1 MNIEQ
6 EITQYVNQ
14 VLITLFG
21 EQEFPTIQL
30 QKTRKEFVGDYTVN
44 VFPLL
49 KITRK
54 NPMETAAMIGEEMV
68 KTVDFIESYEIVKGF
83 LNLKITASYW
93 SEIFSQIAKAEK
105 WGFIEN
111 SGRTVMVEYSS
122 PNTNK
127 PLHLGHLRNNFLGYS
142 VSEIL
147 KANGHQ
153 VIKTQIINDRG
164 IHICKSMLAWERFGE
179 GETPQSSGLKGDHL
193 VGKYYVKFDQEYK
206 KQIKELVDN
215 GMDAEEAAK
224 NTEILTSAQEM
235 LKKWEEKE
243 PHVYQLWETMNG
255 WVYDGFE
262 STYNSMGV
270 DFDTLYYESETYLFG
285 KDFITEGLEKGV
297 FYKKE
302 DGSVWIDLTE
312 DGLDHKLVLR
322 SDGTAVY
329 MTQDIGTAIQR
340 FKDYPDLN
348 QLIYTVG
355 NEQDYHFKVLFI
367 ILQKLG
373 FDWAKECFH
382 LSYGMVELPEG
393 KMKSREGT
401 VVDADDLMADM
412 VADARKASDIHGHVS
427 EQSED
432 EKAELAD
439 TIGKGA
445 LKYFIMKVDPKKKMM
460 FDPTASIDLNGNT
473 APFIQY
479 AYARIQ
485 SIIKRAGN
493 PEEFRSVVVN
503 PSELSDKELELIK
516 MLNDYPVIITEAGT
530 NYSPAN
536 IANYVYDLV
545 KGYNSFYQSTPI
557 FNDDNETQTQF
568 RVLLSETVGKVVNT
582 GMGLLGIKVPN
593 RM

>member
-6 EITQYVNQ
+6 QITKYVNQ

-21 EQEFPTIQL
+21 EQDFPTIQL

-44 VFPLL
+44 VFPIL
-49 KITRK
+49 KISRK
-54 NPMETAAMIGEEMV
+54 NPMETAAMVGDEML
-68 KTVDFIESYEIVKGF
+68 KTVDFVESYEIVKGF
-83 LNLKITASYW
+83 LNLKISAKYW
-93 SEIFSQIAKAEK
+93 NEIFADISKSKK
-105 WGFIEN
+105 WGHVSD
-111 SGRTVMVEYSS
+111 SGKTVMVEYSS

-147 KANGHQ
+147 KANGHK

-164 IHICKSMLAWERFGE
+164 IHICKSMLAWERFGN
-179 GETPQSSGLKGDHL
+179 GETPNSTGLKGDHL

-206 KQIKELVDN
+206 KQIKELVAN
-215 GMDAEEAAK
+215 GMEAKEAEK

-235 LKKWEEKE
+235 LKKWEAKE
-243 PHVYQLWETMNG
+243 PQVYSLWETMNG
-255 WVYDGFE
+255 WVYDGFAV
-262 STYNSMGV
+262 TYKSMGV

-285 KDFITEGLEKGV
+285 KDFVSNGLEKGV

-312 DGLDHKLVLR
+312 DGLDHKIVLR

-340 FKDYPDLN
+340 FKDFPDLN

-355 NEQDYHFKVLFI
+355 NEQDYHFKVLFL

-382 LSYGMVELPEG
+382 LSYGMVELPHG

-401 VVDADDLMADM
+401 VVDADELMEEM
-412 VADARKASDIHGHVS
+412 VADARKASELHGHVS
-427 EQSED
+427 EQSE
-432 EKAELAD
+432 EEQAELAD

-445 LKYFIMKVDPKKKMM
+445 LKYFI
-460 FDPTASIDLNGNT
+460 
-473 APFIQY
+473 
-479 AYARIQ
+479 
-485 SIIKRAGN
+485 
-493 PEEFRSVVVN
+493 
-503 PSELSDKELELIK
+503 
-516 MLNDYPVIITEAGT
+516 
-530 NYSPAN
+530 
-536 IANYVYDLV
+536 
-545 KGYNSFYQSTPI
+545 
-557 FNDDNETQTQF
+557 
-568 RVLLSETVGKVVNT
+568 
-582 GMGLLGIKVPN
+582 
-593 RM
+593 